1 MVCTK
6 ILVLHGYDLGSN
18 LAHALLIICVAVGFG
33 APFGVAGGLPQPLYS
48 IIISRPNHR
57 TIKQSGRR
65 RRISHDYGAW
75 DAGLSTLCCYKKIVE
90 SGYQISP
97 NYRNCTKF
105 HVKANTV
112 LSYVYLY

>member
-33 APFGVAGGLPQPLYS
+33 APFGIAGGLPQPLYPL
-48 IIISRPNHR
+48 IILRPNHR
-57 TIKQSGRR
+57 IIKQSGRR

-75 DAGLSTLCCYKKIVE
+75 DAGLSTLYYYKIVE
-90 SGYQISP
+90 SGCQISP
-97 NYRNCTKF
+97 DYRNCTKF

-112 LSYVYLY
+112 LSYVCLY